1 MPDKRKIEIT
11 VDCES
16 CKVDIDQEQ
25 QALDSLSDCAEK
37 AEKAEKAGEARQQL
51 EERLKNSREAAYG
64 LLRGLEA
71 YASEATN
78 AAKQVEKAFEKAFKN
93 IEDQL
98 VRLITKGK
106 FSLKQFLRDLA
117 ADTARAVIRIG
128 VTGPIADKLGT
139 ALRGTLGL
147 PVPAGPADVVTEL
160 KELDET
166 GKENLQAQKDT
177 ETRVTEVVG
186 ECAKQ
191 LTELQTQSALLER
204 IVKCSC
210 APSAQLQQFQVG
222 NESGGFGNIL
232 RDLLG
237 PVLSGGAQQF
247 RVDDALKAVLGKGLS
262 GVAQGFH
269 GGGVAQGRPG
279 QERLTLL
286 ESGVT
291 ALAQGAGGVP
301 QQVQVVVENRGATQ
315 QEVVEQ
321 RAEADGGRLVVNVA
335 LDDITRRGPLSQAL
349 EQTYALGRR
358 TG

>member
-16 CKVDIDQEQ
+16 CKVDLDQEK
-25 QALDSLSDCAEK
+25 QAVDSLSDC

-64 LLRGLEA
+64 LLRGLET

-78 AAKQVEKAFEKAFKN
+78 AAKQVEKAFEKAFEN
-93 IEDQL
+93 IENQL

-117 ADTARAVIRIG
+117 ADTALAVIRIG
-128 VTGPIADKLGT
+128 VTGPIATALGT
-139 ALRGTLGL
+139 KLRGVLPGL
-147 PVPAGPADVVTEL
+147 KAPANPVVGKLDDVDKTC
-160 KELDET
+160 
-166 GKENLQAQKDT
+166 KENLQAQKDT
-177 ETRVTEVVG
+177 ETRVTEVVS

-191 LTELQTQSALLER
+191 LAELQAQSALLER

-222 NESGGFGNIL
+222 NEGDGFGNIL

-286 ESGVT
+286 ESGKT

-321 RAEADGGRLVVNVA
+321 RAEMDGGRLVVNVA